1 MRYARAMNARTIL
14 TVLLALAPM
23 ARAQS
28 LAPFEFASENGRFVA
43 KVEKPKNARRESD
56 FDLAVY
62 ERRDRGDLV
71 KQWSMPYEH
80 RGFVANHVVT
90 DDGAIV
96 VRVDDRL
103 LAKEPI
109 VELFRKG
116 QTLARLRADE
126 LSLDPANWGVD
137 AQKTKD
143 APWLAEVSPPLRVY
157 RAAGQEWL
165 QLLARDGGMWSV
177 SFSDGSPHSSS
188 ARTAGSEIVAVAPGI
203 PERFE
208 ISDARVCVDTWSAPD
223 LVVEDEPCAVK
234 LAGKFEVPGS
244 QLVGFAVREDPD
256 RRLVLLP
263 LFGAPTA
270 NHTVSRDI
278 TAFDTTAFLT
288 GLRPGKYSLRIENCK
303 KLEKQSA
310 REIEVLPAGL
320 VASLRT
326 SGGIAAVDR
335 IVELFVGD
343 VARASNGDG
352 SNARTFFAPEGT
364 QLRLAELLPRDVDGG
379 GGREAERGARPPG
392 ADLQGYELTWLNR
405 SVSTHGGQR
414 PASHVEVHRVTRYD
428 TTLNGAYRHIA
439 DVLNALKPPAPPTR
453 RYVIAKESSSIRV
466 KTESAG
472 MLSAFGHDHELAARD
487 IEGEVVVDPRALEQ
501 ATVRIVVGS
510 GSLVIVDEGSK
521 GDAQEIEATTRKDV
535 LQSDRFPKITFTSTK
550 IDVVKREADK
560 AELKIT
566 GGLDLHGTVKTV
578 GIVVNVEMAGD
589 LLRARAS
596 FALKQ
601 TDYEIEPSSAAA
613 GTVKVDDKVKVEV
626 ELLGR
631 AQ

>member
-1 MRYARAMNARTIL
+1 MNARTIL
-14 TVLLALAPM
+14 TVLLALGILLLALAPM

-28 LAPFEFASENGRFVA
+28 LAPFEFASESGRFVA

-62 ERRDRGDLV
+62 EHKDRGDLV

-80 RGFVANHVVT
+80 RGFATNHLLAA
-90 DDGAIV
+90 DGAIV

-109 VELFRKG
+109 VELFKKG

-126 LSLDPANWGVD
+126 LFLDPANWGVD
-137 AQKTKD
+137 GQKTKD
-143 APWLAEVSPPLRVY
+143 APWLAEVLPPLRIY
-157 RAAGQEWL
+157 RSGAEESL
-165 QLLARDGGMWSV
+165 QLLARDGQVRSV
-177 SFSDGSPHSSS
+177 SFDRGILSF
-188 ARTAGSEIVAVAPGI
+188 AGDPRAQPIAVAPGI

-288 GLRPGKYSLRIENCK
+288 GLRPGMYSLRIENCK
-303 KLEKQSA
+303 KLEKHPA

-320 VASLRT
+320 VAVLRT
-326 SGGIAAVDR
+326 TGGIAARDHVVR
-335 IVELFVGD
+335 LFTDD
-343 VARASNGDG
+343 VAQTANGDG
-352 SNARTFFAPEGT
+352 SNVHTFFAPEST
-364 QLRLAELLPRDVDGG
+364 AERLGALLPGELGEPAIRDPED
-379 GGREAERGARPPG
+379 ARPPSG
-392 ADLQGYELTWLNR
+392 ADLQRYEITWVR
-405 SVSTHGGQR
+405 GTMPMGGTFFHTI
-414 PASHVEVHRVTRYD
+414 SRVTRYD
-428 TTLNGAYRHIA
+428 TTLNGAYRQIA
-439 DVLNALKPPAPPTR
+439 DMLAALKPPAPATR
-453 RYVIAKESSSIRV
+453 RYVIAKDSSSIRV

-487 IEGEVVVDPRALEQ
+487 IEGEVTVDPRALEQ
-501 ATVRIVVGS
+501 ATVRVVVGA
-510 GSLVIVDEGSK
+510 GSLAIVDDGSK
-521 GDAQEIEATTRKDV
+521 GDAQEIEATTRDKV
-535 LQSDRFPKITFTSTK
+535 LESARFPKITFTSTK
-550 IDVVKREADK
+550 VEVVKRDGDK
-560 AELKIT
+560 TELKIT
-566 GGLDLHGTVKTV
+566 GTLDLHGTVKTV
-578 GIVVNVEMAGD
+578 GIVVNVEIAGD
-589 LLRARAS
+589 LLRARAT
-596 FALKQ
+596 FGLKQ
-601 TDYEIEPSSAAA
+601 TDYGIQPTSAAA

-631 AQ
+631 AP